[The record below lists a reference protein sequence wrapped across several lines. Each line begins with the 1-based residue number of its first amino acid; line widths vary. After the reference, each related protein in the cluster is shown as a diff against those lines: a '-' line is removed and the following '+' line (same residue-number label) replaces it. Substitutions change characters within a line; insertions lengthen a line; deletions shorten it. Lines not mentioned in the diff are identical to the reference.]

1 MKKVFTNH
9 KHRKSLKKWTFTL
22 VLIAIFLTAYIQKTG
37 IEYVSLLK
45 LLFIP
50 AIFVVAYFLDKKFA
64 EYAS

>member
-9 KHRKSLKKWTFTL
+9 KQRKSLKECTFTL

-37 IEYVSLLK
+37 IEHVSLFK

-50 AIFVVAYFLDKKFA
+50 AIFMVAYFVDKKFA